1 MSAATPS
8 RVGQIAAAGAV
19 DALWLKVFSGEVLTA
34 FETAVKLKGTVRE
47 RSISGAKSAQFPAT
61 FKTSANYHTPG
72 AEILGKSIQH
82 NEITVTLDDLLISD
96 VFVADI
102 DELKNHYDVR
112 APYSTELG
120 NALALFYDRTLAQ
133 VILAA
138 ARDTTPLFTGD
149 GAGTSVVEND
159 IGGAAGNFVLNGA
172 DLIDAVGL
180 AKQKMDEKD
189 VPVDTMQVR
198 ACFKPA
204 QWYLMARSDKNINRD
219 YNPAGQ
225 GRARDVLNLVS
236 DVQVIKS
243 NAPLFGVDVTPW
255 VVTTNE
261 DGIVGKAAETRV
273 PSDYPTKYHADATK
287 TVGLVWVEPAAA
299 VLTLK
304 GLQMESAWDIRRQ
317 GTLMLA
323 KMAFGAGKLRSKCA
337 VEIAKD

>member
-72 AEILGKSIQH
+72 AEILGKAIQH

-133 VILAA
+133 VILSA

-149 GAGTSVVEND
+149 GAGSTVNETSVSGTAD
-159 IGGAAGNFVLNGA
+159 FSASGA

-180 AKQKMDEKD
+180 AKQAMDERD

-219 YNPAGQ
+219 YNAAGQ
-225 GRARDVLNLVS
+225 GVQRDVLNLVS

-243 NAPLFGVDVTPW
+243 NAPLFGVDVTDYADPAN
-255 VVTTNE
+255 T
-261 DGIVGKAAETRV
+261 DGIVGAVGETRV
-273 PSDYPTKYHADATK
+273 PSDYPAKYKADATK
-287 TVGLVWVEPAAA
+287 TRGLVWVEPAAA

-337 VEIAKD
+337 VEIAID

>member
-1 MSAATPS
+1 MANSTPS
-8 RVGQIAAAGAV
+8 RVGQIAGTGLV

-34 FETAVKLKGTVRE
+34 FETMVKLKGTVRE

-61 FKTSANYHTPG
+61 FKTTANYHVPG

-82 NEITVTLDDLLISD
+82 NEVIVTLDDLLISD

-120 NALALFYDRTLAQ
+120 NSLALFYDRTVSQ
-133 VILAA
+133 VILTA

-149 GAGTSVVEND
+149 GAGSTTVEND
-159 IGGAAGNFVLNGA
+159 VSNTANFLTSGS
-172 DLIDAVGL
+172 DLLDAVGI
-180 AKQKMDEKD
+180 AKQKMDERD
-189 VPVDTMQVR
+189 VPVETMPVR
-198 ACFKPA
+198 ALFKPA

-219 YNPAGQ
+219 YSGPGSV
-225 GRARDVLNLVS
+225 ARDVLQTVS

-243 NAPLFGVDVTPW
+243 NAPLFQTDVTQW
-255 VVTTNE
+255 VTVSNT
-261 DGIVGKAAETRV
+261 DGIVGKAGETRV
-273 PSDYPTKYHADATK
+273 PSDYPTKYHADGTK
-287 TVGLVWVEPAAA
+287 TVGLVWCEPAAA

-337 VEIAKD
+337 VEIALD